1 MNPGDLVMGRIKGCV
16 GIVTRPALKPEH
28 LWVCWVNGSLANKS
42 TLEPKSMLYFYN
54 GGEDNGN
61 YLLGGQESPRKRS

>member
-1 MNPGDLVMGRIKGCV
+1 MKVGDLVMGRIKGCV
-16 GIVTRPALKPEH
+16 GVVTRPALKPDY
-28 LWVCWVNGSLANKS
+28 LWVCWVNGSLASKS

-61 YLLGGQESPRKRS
+61 HLLGG